1 MANLQRKR
9 DMNLSENDKKNERNK
24 QSNLETIIEHK

>member
-9 DMNLSENDKKNERNK
+9 DMNLSENDKKNERKKQTNK
-24 QSNLETIIEHK
+24 FRDNN

>member
-24 QSNLETIIEHK
+24 QTNLETIIEHK

>member
-9 DMNLSENDKKNERNK
+9 AMNLSENDKKNERKKETNK
-24 QSNLETIIEHK
+24 FRDNN

>member
-9 DMNLSENDKKNERNK
+9 DMNLSENDKKNERKK
-24 QSNLETIIEHK
+24 QTNLETIIEHK

>member
-1 MANLQRKR
+1 MANMQRKR

-24 QSNLETIIEHK
+24 QTNLETIIEHK

>member
-9 DMNLSENDKKNERNK
+9 DMNLSENDKKNETNK
-24 QSNLETIIEHK
+24 QANKFRDNN

>member
-9 DMNLSENDKKNERNK
+9 DMNLIENDKKNERNK
-24 QSNLETIIEHK
+24 QTNLETIIEHK